1 LIHSVIEFFYFDF
14 LKFIPLTT
22 FKYLACG
29 GSTALLDL
37 IIYFISY
44 NFIFDKQ
51 AVPVFDIEIG
61 AHIAAFIVSFAFS
74 FPMGF
79 YLSKYVVFTHSELRG
94 RVQLFRYGLTV
105 LSCIGL
111 NYLFLK
117 LFVDAFGWYATPSK
131 ALTTGLVA
139 VYSFFTQQ
147 YFSFKVQGQSKRIT
161 HHVPDHSKISKHTN

>member
-1 LIHSVIEFFYFDF
+1 MRKSIHSFIEFFYFDF
-14 LKFIPLTT
+14 FRFIPLQT

-37 IIYFISY
+37 LIYFISY
-44 NFIFDKQ
+44 NFIFHKQ
-51 AVPVFDIEIG
+51 PVPVGGIFIG
-61 AHIAAFIVSFAFS
+61 AHIAAFLVSFSIS

-79 YLSKYVVFTHSELRG
+79 ALSKYVVFTTSELRG

-117 LFVDAFGWYATPSK
+117 IFVDAFGWYATPSK
-131 ALTTGLVA
+131 ALTTALVA
-139 VYSFFTQQ
+139 VYSYFTQQ
-147 YFSFKVQGQSKRIT
+147 YFSFKVKGKTTS
-161 HHVPDHSKISKHTN
+161 PLESGL

>member
-1 LIHSVIEFFYFDF
+1 MRKAIHSFIEFFYFDF

-29 GSTALLDL
+29 GTTAFTDIL
-37 IIYFISY
+37 IYFLSY
-44 NFIFDKQ
+44 NF
-51 AVPVFDIEIG
+51 VFHQQPLHVMNLVI
-61 AHIAAFIVSFAFS
+61 APHIAAFIVSFAIS

-79 YLSKYVVFTHSELRG
+79 TLSKFVVFSHSELRG

-117 LFVDAFGWYATPSK
+117 LFVEGFGWFATPSK
-131 ALTTGLVA
+131 VITTGLVA
-139 VYSFFTQQ
+139 VYSYFTQQ
-147 YFSFKVQGQSKRIT
+147 YFSFKVK
-161 HHVPDHSKISKHTN
+161 

>member
-1 LIHSVIEFFYFDF
+1 MRKFIHSFIEFFYFDF
-14 LKFIPLTT
+14 FRFIPLQT

-29 GSTALLDL
+29 GSTAMADL
-37 IIYFISY
+37 FIYFISY
-44 NFIFDKQ
+44 NFIFQKQ
-51 AVPVFDIEIG
+51 PVAVMNMLIG
-61 AHIAAFIVSFAFS
+61 PHIAAFIVSFSIS

-79 YLSKYVVFTHSELRG
+79 ILSKYVVFTTSSLRG

-131 ALTTGLVA
+131 ALTTAIVA
-139 VYSFFTQQ
+139 VYSYFTQQ
-147 YFSFKVQGQSKRIT
+147 YFSFKVKG
-161 HHVPDHSKISKHTN
+161 HHLEASAFADEGAKDTP

>member
-1 LIHSVIEFFYFDF
+1 VRKYIHSFIEFFYFDF
-14 LKFIPLTT
+14 FKFIPLQT

-29 GSTALLDL
+29 GTTAMLDL
-37 IIYFISY
+37 TVYFVTY
-44 NFIFDKQ
+44 NFVFHKQ
-51 AVPVFDIEIG
+51 PVPVGDIEIG
-61 AHIAAFIVSFAFS
+61 AHIAAFIVSFTLS

-79 YLSKYVVFTHSELRG
+79 FLSKYVVFTTSALRG

-117 LFVDAFGWYATPSK
+117 VFVDALGWYATPSK
-131 ALTTGLVA
+131 ALTTALVA

-147 YFSFKVQGQSKRIT
+147 YFSFKVKGKQAEA
-161 HHVPDHSKISKHTN
+161 